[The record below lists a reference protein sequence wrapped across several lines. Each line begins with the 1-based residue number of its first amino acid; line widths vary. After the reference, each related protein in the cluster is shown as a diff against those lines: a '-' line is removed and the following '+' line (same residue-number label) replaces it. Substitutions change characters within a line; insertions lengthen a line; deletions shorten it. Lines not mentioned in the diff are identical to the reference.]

1 MNKAQAITEL
11 AKLDRQY
18 DDKGKEARFWGNEYR
33 LAGSASTYVKSSDK
47 PTIEARYQKARDE
60 QEVIWAKMVELMD
73 TYGVGADDL

>member
-33 LAGSASTYVKSSDK
+33 LAGSASTYVKASDK
-47 PTIEARYQKARDE
+47 PRIEARYQKARDE
-60 QEVIWAKMVELMD
+60 QEVIWQNMVKLMEQ
-73 TYGVGADDL
+73 YNIGPDDM